1 MENSGARKA
10 FAAQLDAARR
20 SRRLT
25 IRDIGRIA
33 DVPTP
38 TAQGWLNGKHFP
50 VPALR
55 PNYLRVVEEL
65 GLTDQLPAELWQEG
79 LADLQPRLRT
89 SAAPYLGLR
98 PFGTADRERFFGRAS
113 ETRRLADV
121 VRERLDTAGSG
132 VVVVLGASGSGKSSL
147 LSAGLIATETVDGV
161 LAGVPVL
168 QLAPAE
174 LAASGPATGLVVI
187 DQFEEALAE
196 STDARSQAMDGL
208 DRLATTAVV
217 VIGLRAD
224 AFAAATEQ
232 PALADALTRP
242 FLIAPLTHEEARQ
255 VILGPARLAG
265 LSVDDELVTALLDD
279 LTPGPVAGTVAVDSL
294 PLLSNAL
301 LVTWAAGTGARL
313 TLSDYVRAGGVSSA
327 VQGLA
332 EDVFGTLDPAQQDA
346 ARRLFV
352 RLVRDSGGVLVRET
366 VPLDDIDLPGRQ
378 AMDAFVTAR
387 MLTVSDD
394 AVRISHEALLSHW
407 TRLRDWMAESRAD
420 LEVIGQLRRAAR
432 VWQDSGRS
440 ADALIPVD
448 RLEVFSEWFADPERQ
463 QLLSPR
469 ETQFIAAS
477 REHFTS
483 VLAAEHEQI
492 LRLRRGRTIA
502 IGLTALASAL
512 ALVAGLLYWQGRGLE
527 AAANAS
533 RLDAQS
539 RQVALEARS
548 LRADDPN
555 LMAQMALTSAD
566 LADTR
571 QASSAL
577 LDATSVNVPLRWLG
591 AANSVIAKS
600 PDQHIL
606 ARANGAGEVTLWRG
620 DELITTPG
628 TTFSVDPTGGP
639 LYAVALTA
647 VGGRTLMAVG
657 GGSSAGLWDVT
668 DEPKQISDLRDG
680 DFTTYG
686 VAFTRAGD
694 RLAVATSLGE
704 VRLWTIP
711 DTGVPVRSGAVSL
724 GAKTPAKSVAFTP
737 AGQLFVAGSAGS
749 LARWQVGDAV
759 TKLPALGFS
768 AATAAVVGQ
777 TVEVSPD
784 GTQVAVGLAGRQVL
798 RWRLSGRTA
807 TALSPLTG
815 FASWVNDLAY
825 SADGRT
831 LVVGNSDQSAY
842 LFDAASGALT
852 ETLSASSGITGT
864 ELVGDRPV
872 TSSTDGVLR
881 VWQAGNTVLRTG
893 ASNYV
898 LASDANGRFL
908 ADSTQGE
915 GIVLWD
921 TSADW
926 PRLLPAPDPGAAST
940 SSGVGVAPNGNFL
953 VAGTVDGSV
962 LSWPLTSAGAG
973 TVRKVGAFPGSYI
986 SYTSVAPDSSL
997 VAAVQYNGNRILLF
1011 RADSSGALSPVS
1023 TITSNLPQAASFS
1036 PDGALLAVP
1045 TVDNAVELWNVRD
1058 PAHPSLAGK
1067 VADVGALPTYA
1078 AFANRSA
1085 LLAIGTDA
1093 GRVSVWDVSDPA
1105 VPVQRHSYGDPHA
1118 AVYATVFSPDD
1129 QTLAAGNGDGL
1140 VWAWH
1145 LDRPDSTAYLAL
1157 DGGLGRVSDVRF
1169 LSGGA
1174 RLVAAGDNGTVRLWT
1189 ADLASAH
1196 AELCANR
1203 GDVLT
1208 PDEWTRYLP
1217 GVTAHDPC

>member
-1 MENSGARKA
+1 MGNNEARTA

-98 PFGTADRERFFGRAS
+98 PFGTADRERFFGRES

-121 VRERLDTAGSG
+121 VRQRLDTVGAG
-132 VVVVLGASGSGKSSL
+132 VVVVLGVSGSGKSSL
-147 LSAGLIATETVDGV
+147 LSAGLVATETVDGA
-161 LAGVPVL
+161 LAGVAVL
-168 QLAPAE
+168 QLAAVD
-174 LAASGPATGLVVI
+174 LAACEPVTGLVVI
-187 DQFEEALAE
+187 DQFEEIFAAP
-196 STDARSQAMDGL
+196 TDVRSQAMAGL
-208 DRLATTAVV
+208 ARLAAAAVV

-224 AFAAATEQ
+224 AFAVAAQE

-242 FLIAPLTHEEARQ
+242 FLIAPLTREEARQ
-255 VILGPARLAG
+255 VILGPARLSG
-265 LSVDDELVTALLDD
+265 LSVDDELVSALLDD
-279 LTPGPVAGTVAVDSL
+279 LAPGPAAGTVAVDSL

-301 LVTWAAGTGARL
+301 LVTWAAGSGARL
-313 TLSDYVRAGGVSSA
+313 TLADYVRAGGVSSA

-332 EDVFGTLDPAQQDA
+332 EDVFGTLDAVQQDA

-352 RLVRDSGGVLVRET
+352 RLVRDSGGVLVREA
-366 VPLDDIDLPGRQ
+366 VSLDDIDVAGRQ

-387 MLTVSDD
+387 MLTVCDD

-448 RLEVFSEWFADPERQ
+448 RLEVFSEWFADPQRQ

-469 ETQFIAAS
+469 ETQFVAAS

-483 VLAAEHEQI
+483 ALAAEHEQI
-492 LRLRRGRTIA
+492 RRLRRGRRIA

-512 ALVAGLLYWQGRGLE
+512 ALVAGLLYWHGRGLE

-539 RQVALEARS
+539 RQVALEASS

-555 LMAQMALTSAD
+555 LMAQMSLTSAN

-600 PDQHIL
+600 PDQRIL

-620 DELITTPG
+620 DELTTTPG

-639 LYAVALTA
+639 LYAVALTT
-647 VGGRTLMAVG
+647 VGRRTLLAVG
-657 GGSSAGLWDVT
+657 GGASASLWDVT
-668 DEPKQISDLRDG
+668 GVPTRIGELRDG
-680 DFTTYG
+680 DFTSYG
-686 VAFTRAGD
+686 MAFNRAGD

-711 DTGVPVRSGAVSL
+711 DVGAPRRSGAVSL
-724 GAKTPAKSVAFTP
+724 GAKTAAKSVAFAP
-737 AGQLFVAGSAGS
+737 DGQLFVAGSAGS
-749 LARWQVGDAV
+749 LARWQLGETA
-759 TKLPALGFS
+759 TKLPALAFGP
-768 AATAAVVGQ
+768 ATAAVVGQ
-777 TVEVSPD
+777 SVEINPD

-807 TALSPLTG
+807 TTLSPLTG

-825 SADGRT
+825 SSDGRAL
-831 LVVGNSDQSAY
+831 LVGDSDQSAY
-842 LFDAASGALT
+842 LFDAASGVLT
-852 ETLSASSGITGT
+852 EKLSAASGVTGT
-864 ELVGDRPV
+864 ELVGNRPV

-881 VWQAGNTVLRTG
+881 VWQAGNPVLRTG

-915 GIVLWD
+915 GIALWD
-921 TSADW
+921 TSGAW
-926 PRLLPAPDPGAAST
+926 PKPLPSPHPGTATT

-953 VAGTVDGSV
+953 VAGTTDGFV

-973 TVRKVGAFPGSYI
+973 AVAKVSAFPGSYI
-986 SYTSVAPDSSL
+986 SYTTVSPDSAV
-997 VAAVQYNGNRILLF
+997 VAAVQYNGNGILLL
-1011 RADSSGALSPVS
+1011 RADPTGRLWPAS
-1023 TITSNLPQAASFS
+1023 TITSNIPQAASFS

-1045 TVDNAVELWNVRD
+1045 TVDDAVELWNVRD
-1058 PAHPSLAGK
+1058 PAHPSMVGK
-1067 VADVGALPTYA
+1067 ISDLGTLPTYA
-1078 AFANRSA
+1078 AFANHSP

-1105 VPVQRHSYGDPHA
+1105 APVQRHSYGDPHA
-1118 AVYATVFSPDD
+1118 AVYSTVFSPDD
-1129 QTLAAGNGDGL
+1129 QTLAVGNGDGL

-1145 LDRPDSTAYLAL
+1145 LDQADSPAYLAL
-1157 DGGLGRVSDVRF
+1157 DGDLGRVSDLRF
-1169 LSGGA
+1169 LSGGD

-1189 ADLASAH
+1189 ANLASAR

-1208 PDEWTRYLP
+1208 PDEWARYLP
-1217 GVTAHDPC
+1217 GVAIHDPC